1 MVKELPGEA
10 ASSVWLGFPSDARVL
25 IVNCDDL
32 GMDDRVN
39 AGILTAVR
47 QGIATSCSLMVPA
60 TAAAAALEALRRCP
74 DVPFGLHLTLTRD
87 VPQLNWAPLA
97 SLESV
102 TSLVDGD
109 GLLPTSAAAP
119 ALLARAR
126 IEEVELELRAQ
137 IDNVVVAGLRPT
149 HLDWHVLADGG
160 RPDILDLTIALAG
173 EYGLAARVW
182 LDTGRQAARSLG
194 LPCIDSA
201 FLDSFSLEV
210 PDKAQHYERLLRELP
225 TGLHEWAVHPAAEL
239 SMTRDGLSG
248 DSTEDVDLGW
258 AVRRSDL
265 DFLTSERARQIV
277 DEEGIHL
284 IDYSPLQLAWTRQ
297 LRRQHAL

>member
-1 MVKELPGEA
+1 MA
-10 ASSVWLGFPSDARVL
+10 
-25 IVNCDDL
+25 
-32 GMDDRVN
+32 
-39 AGILTAVR
+39 
-47 QGIATSCSLMVPA
+47 PA
-60 TAAAAALEALRRCP
+60 TAATAALEALQRCP
-74 DVPFGLHLTLTRD
+74 EVPFGLHLTLTRD
-87 VPQLNWAPLA
+87 VPQLGWAPLA
-97 SLESV
+97 PLV
-102 TSLVDGD
+102 RVPSLVDGD
-109 GLLPTSAAAP
+109 GLLPTTAAAP

-137 IDNVVVAGLRPT
+137 IDSVVETGLRPT

-160 RPDILDLTIALAG
+160 RRDILELTIALAG

-182 LDTGRQAARSLG
+182 LDIGRQAARSRG

-210 PDKAQHYERLLRELP
+210 PGKAQHYERLLRELP

-239 SMTRDGLSG
+239 PMTRDGLSG

-277 DEEGIHL
+277 DEEYNHL
-284 IDYSPLQLAWTRQ
+284 INYSPLQLAWTNQ
-297 LRRQHAL
+297 LRMRGL